1 MASFQH
7 GCPAVCVHMR
17 TNVLWGVP
25 PCACTC
31 ARSCSGAVWC
41 AAVCVHMRTNVFW
54 GGLRLVAS
62 FQHGYAAVRVHMRT
76 CVFWGGLR
84 MVFSFQHGC
93 VAVRV
98 HIRTRVL
105 QRQLDAIILLVGCQT
120 PGDPRARTHA
130 HACMEQQLHATIL
143 LVGCRVPGD
152 SRART
157 HAHGDS
163 QPITANAHV
172 AEESPPTRFC
182 ATVDPGG
189 SAIAQDG
196 VQ

>member
-1 MASFQH
+1 MHACIHIYIHNEEGVWGGLLLVASFQH

-130 HACMEQQLHATIL
+130 RACMEQQLHATIL
-143 LVGCRVPGD
+143 LVGCRVPGAG
-152 SRART
+152 RLACACACAWRR
-157 HAHGDS
+157 
-163 QPITANAHV
+163 
-172 AEESPPTRFC
+172 PTDHSKCTR
-182 ATVDPGG
+182 
-189 SAIAQDG
+189 S
-196 VQ
+196 